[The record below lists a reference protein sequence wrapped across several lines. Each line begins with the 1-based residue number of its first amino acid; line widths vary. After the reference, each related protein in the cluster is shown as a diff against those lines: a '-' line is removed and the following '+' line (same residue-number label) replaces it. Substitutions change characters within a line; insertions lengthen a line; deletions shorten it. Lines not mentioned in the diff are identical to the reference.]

1 MLVLLSFPLVVL
13 GGSQE
18 GNITLLLVHHP
29 ETGGNGKFDVE
40 LDGSISSTNCGTNAW
55 SAELDTGAAEAQY
68 ATITKEGRIEG
79 TEGGDGN
86 YQHGNWLKQ
95 NPTFCFK
102 MSYSVLNMCEEP
114 LVLLMG
120 IFHSYMIK

>member
-1 MLVLLSFPLVVL
+1 MKKLIVSMLVLLSFPLVVL

-68 ATITKEGRIEG
+68 AMLLAALVEREQVRI
-79 TEGGDGN
+79 DGN
-86 YQHGNWLKQ
+86 PTQTCIGNREKIRNVRIL
-95 NPTFCFK
+95 P
-102 MSYSVLNMCEEP
+102 
-114 LVLLMG
+114 
-120 IFHSYMIK
+120 